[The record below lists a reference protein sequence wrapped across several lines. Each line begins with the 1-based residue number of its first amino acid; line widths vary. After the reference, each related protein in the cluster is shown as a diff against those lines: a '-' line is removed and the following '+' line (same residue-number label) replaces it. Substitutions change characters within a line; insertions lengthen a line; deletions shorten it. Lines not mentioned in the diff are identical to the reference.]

1 MVDRT
6 EAASLIPED
15 AADEII
21 AATTEKSFVL
31 TNFDRVPMSRKQRRL
46 PILDRKPTAYFVNG
60 DSGQKQTS
68 DAAWGNLFLNAEEL
82 AVLVPIPD
90 TVVADTAYDLWG
102 LLKPQITEAMGQKVD
117 DAVLFGTGKPSLWP
131 NGITVDAL
139 AAGNSVTG
147 TPASASHDI
156 YDDLN
161 MVLNRVEEDGYEP
174 DAWLMRTSMRA
185 ILRNTRDAN
194 RGFMYPAAGPAN
206 AGGQKMKWAGEVWNI
221 PAAVSKMGLS
231 GFAAGA
237 SGALAFAFDTSQF
250 KVAIRNDIEMR
261 MFDQGVITDGAGVVL
276 LNLMQQDVRVL
287 RVIFRLAWVAANPVT
302 LMAPSRAAAYP
313 AAVLLQG
320 TYVPGVLDAGFEGA
334 DALSGDE
341 RAALPGGR
349 QPAIGQDQPAAAP
362 STARPSRQ
370 TANGS

>member
-1 MVDRT
+1 
-6 EAASLIPED
+6 
-15 AADEII
+15 
-21 AATTEKSFVL
+21 
-31 TNFDRVPMSRKQRRL
+31 
-46 PILDRKPTAYFVNG
+46 
-60 DSGQKQTS
+60 
-68 DAAWGNLFLNAEEL
+68 
-82 AVLVPIPD
+82 
-90 TVVADTAYDLWG
+90 
-102 LLKPQITEAMGQKVD
+102 
-117 DAVLFGTGKPSLWP
+117 
-131 NGITVDAL
+131 
-139 AAGNSVTG
+139 
-147 TPASASHDI
+147 
-156 YDDLN
+156 
-161 MVLNRVEEDGYEP
+161 
-174 DAWLMRTSMRA
+174 
-185 ILRNTRDAN
+185 
-194 RGFMYPAAGPAN
+194 
-206 AGGQKMKWAGEVWNI
+206 
-221 PAAVSKMGLS
+221 
-231 GFAAGA
+231 
-237 SGALAFAFDTSQF
+237 
-250 KVAIRNDIEMR
+250 

>member
-221 PAAVSKMGLS
+221 PAACP
-231 GFAAGA
+231 A
-237 SGALAFAFDTSQF
+237 S
-250 KVAIRNDIEMR
+250 
-261 MFDQGVITDGAGVVL
+261 
-276 LNLMQQDVRVL
+276 
-287 RVIFRLAWVAANPVT
+287 PP
-302 LMAPSRAAAYP
+302 APRAP
-313 AAVLLQG
+313 W
-320 TYVPGVLDAGFEGA
+320 P
-334 DALSGDE
+334 S
-341 RAALPGGR
+341 
-349 QPAIGQDQPAAAP
+349 P
-362 STARPSRQ
+362 STPASLRSPSATTSRCACSTRASSP
-370 TANGS
+370 TAPGSFC